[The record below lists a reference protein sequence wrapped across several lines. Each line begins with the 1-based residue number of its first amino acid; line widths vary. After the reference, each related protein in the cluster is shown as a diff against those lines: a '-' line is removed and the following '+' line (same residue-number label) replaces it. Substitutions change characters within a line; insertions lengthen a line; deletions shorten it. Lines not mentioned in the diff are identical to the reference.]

1 MSWAVGQMAELDLGG
16 NGGSES
22 GSNMRKMVVHHGQ
35 RGGYQ
40 VIQAERGGKVLNR
53 KGKVWGEMSS
63 RLERGWWEEGKRGL
77 EEGVVM
83 GAVLEACLWRT
94 LHWTECSWLQ
104 SHLWINVF
112 IPDCR
117 TSNVLDCGTAGCF
130 VTDTCQVRNMLP
142 FRWQWWW
149 INHNRPMG
157 WISHSCSGIYNTC
170 RVWAMSIW
178 ECVGRDHNQEG
189 CRGEAASWGPK
200 PPVSQWEMEYW
211 GLNLWLVLW

>member
-1 MSWAVGQMAELDLGG
+1 
-16 NGGSES
+16 
-22 GSNMRKMVVHHGQ
+22 
-35 RGGYQ
+35 
-40 VIQAERGGKVLNR
+40 
-53 KGKVWGEMSS
+53 
-63 RLERGWWEEGKRGL
+63 
-77 EEGVVM
+77 M

-94 LHWTECSWLQ
+94 LHWMECSWLQ

-117 TSNVLDCGTAGCF
+117 TSNVLDCGTAGCY

-157 WISHSCSGIYNTC
+157 WISHTCSGIYNTR

-178 ECVGRDHNQEG
+178 ECIGRDHNQEG
-189 CRGEAASWGPK
+189 CRGGATPLSFNERHWSPTPLSLNERWSIEGWTSDWSCGSVRDHVRSFLRGK
-200 PPVSQWEMEYW
+200 DTLPVSYSSLLVNSWPWE
-211 GLNLWLVLW
+211 LTL